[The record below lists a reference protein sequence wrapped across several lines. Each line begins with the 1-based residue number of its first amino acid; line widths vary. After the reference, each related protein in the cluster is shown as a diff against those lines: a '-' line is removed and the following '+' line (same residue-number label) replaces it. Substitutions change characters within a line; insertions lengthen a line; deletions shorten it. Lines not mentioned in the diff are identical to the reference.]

1 MYYPKE
7 IFCINENVTR
17 ANMRRYDEMK
27 EKEYQA
33 RKAEEKKLGRKMT
46 LRERAEF
53 CRNFEKNYTT

>member
-1 MYYPKE
+1 MD
-7 IFCINENVTR
+7 ITR

-33 RKAEEKKLGRKMT
+33 RKEEEKKLGRKMT

-53 CRNFEKNYTT
+53 CRNFEENYTR